1 MQKKKVG
8 VLTSGGDAP
17 GMNAAIRAI
26 VRSAELEGYEVY
38 GVERGYQGL
47 IDGEIKRLTSL
58 SVTDIIHKGGTF
70 LYSGRCEEFRTPE
83 GRLKAKASCQKFGID
98 VLIVLGGD
106 GSLEGAIKFSKLGIP
121 CIGLPVTVD
130 NDVVSSE
137 YSIGFDSAINT
148 ATEMIDKIRDTA
160 RSHGRCLIV
169 EVMGRDSGNL
179 ALSVAV
185 ACGAAAVL
193 IPEIDGASSEEILID
208 NILGRKNIGMH
219 GLLVVVSEGYK
230 NKHRIS
236 DLIAKK
242 VGCDVRTSVLG
253 YVQRGGSPTAKDRV
267 VASQMGEFAIRLI
280 KKGKLNRAAVVIG
293 GNIVDVELD
302 EVLRPREGN
311 TMDLYGLMNIV
322 SK

>member
-1 MQKKKVG
+1 MQKKRIG

-26 VRSAELEGYEVY
+26 VRSAEIEGYEVY
-38 GVERGYQGL
+38 GIEKGYRGL
-47 IDGEIKRLTSL
+47 IDGEMKKLESL
-58 SVTDIIHKGGTF
+58 LVTDIIHKGGTL
-70 LYSGRCEEFRTPE
+70 LYSGRCEEFKMPE

-106 GSLEGAIKFSKLGIP
+106 GSLEGAMKFSKLGIP
-121 CIGLPVTVD
+121 CIGLPVTID

-137 YSIGFDSAINT
+137 YSIGFDSAVNT
-148 ATEMIDKIRDTA
+148 ATEIIDKTRDTA
-160 RSHGRCLIV
+160 RSHGRCLIA

-193 IPEIDGASSEEILID
+193 IPEVDVVRSEEILID
-208 NILGRKNIGMH
+208 NILERKSMGMH
-219 GLLVVVSEGYK
+219 SSLVVVSEGCK
-230 NKHRIS
+230 NKHRIP
-236 DLIAKK
+236 DLIAGK
-242 VGCDVRTSVLG
+242 VGCDVRMSVLG
-253 YVQRGGSPTAKDRV
+253 HVQRGGSPTAKDRV
-267 VASQMGEFAIRLI
+267 FASQVGEFAVRLI
-280 KKGKLNRAAVVIG
+280 KRRLNRAVVVIG
-293 GNIVDVELD
+293 GNIVDIDLD

-311 TMDLYGLMNIV
+311 TMDLYRLVNTI